1 MGGNVI
7 PVATLLL
14 GAAVGALI
22 VWLVLQTKTKRSF
35 EEGKSESATQIA
47 ALHERVAAKDQE
59 LTKIQGAFDK
69 EVAERDRLREANAAL
84 QADL

>member
-47 ALHERVAAKDQE
+47 ALDERVAAKDQE
-59 LTKIQGAFDK
+59 LTRIQGASIRK
-69 EVAERDRLREANAAL
+69 LRNVIACERTTRS
-84 QADL
+84 